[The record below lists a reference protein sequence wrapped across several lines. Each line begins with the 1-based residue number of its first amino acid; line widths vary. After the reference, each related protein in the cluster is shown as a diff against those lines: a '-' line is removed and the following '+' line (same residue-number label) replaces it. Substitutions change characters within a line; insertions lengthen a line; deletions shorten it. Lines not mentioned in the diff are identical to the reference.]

1 MGSRGLIE
9 RVVGL
14 INFLPQ
20 KGGDLSE
27 GGGLFER
34 GELNRGFKVFALF
47 NSQARI
53 ITCCSSFFSSSSLGP
68 SLAALLHLQALHFD
82 LPAVILFTIP

>member
-9 RVVGL
+9 RGSYYL
-14 INFLPQ
+14 SSP
-20 KGGDLSE
+20 KRGGLSE

-53 ITCCSSFFSSSSLGP
+53 ITYLVVHFFLLP
-68 SLAALLHLQALHFD
+68 LWAL
-82 LPAVILFTIP
+82 V